1 MLEAGRVG
9 EDKLDSLAW
18 GVWAV
23 RGRGA
28 ARRGEPAA
36 GFGGAVLGLGG
47 SEGLPGSAGG
57 PPCVLE
63 E

>member
-9 EDKLDSLAW
+9 DGKLDSLAW

-28 ARRGEPAA
+28 ARRGDPAV

-47 SEGLPGSAGG
+47 SEGLLGSADGA
-57 PPCVLE
+57 PCVLE